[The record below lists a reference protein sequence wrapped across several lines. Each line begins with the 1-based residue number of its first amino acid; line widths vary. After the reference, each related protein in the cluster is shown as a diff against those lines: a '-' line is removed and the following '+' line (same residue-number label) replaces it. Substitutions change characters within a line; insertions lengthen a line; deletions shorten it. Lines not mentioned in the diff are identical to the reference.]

1 MKRLLL
7 LLLLAPA
14 FFFSPASA
22 QAQNPTVVGKSYV
35 AVHCKEFEKFIFLRK
50 GQQFDLKNHQ
60 ILKKPR

>member
-22 QAQNPTVVGKSYV
+22 QAQNPTVVDLSV
-35 AVHCKEFEKFIFLRK
+35 TRHCKEFEKFIFLRK